1 MKPIRVLC
9 TAVWLLLAVKLGKY
23 VFYGAFLH
31 AGSERQ
37 TNATRKLRVTGKGL
51 SILIDVAGQV
61 LFFCRRALQAS
72 LLNEITFGKY
82 RTYSKDAIVEKTLA
96 VVRSI

>member
-51 SILIDVAGQV
+51 SILIDVAGHVQV
-61 LFFCRRALQAS
+61 LFFCRRALQAL
-72 LLNEITFGKY
+72 LLNEITFGK
-82 RTYSKDAIVEKTLA
+82 YSKDAIVEKTLA
-96 VVRSI
+96 VVWSI